1 MKMCVLFLIA
11 LCMATASY
19 AQGVDEWLRQK
30 ATQRKYL
37 IQQIVAL
44 QAQIAQIKKGYEIAK
59 QGYNTIHAIKNG
71 EFSLHTAFFTGLK
84 TVNPKVKKYAR
95 VADIIANQVTI
106 VQVAHQSIRQA
117 RSSPRFASGELAAV
131 SEITDALLSEVAKTI
146 DQLSAVVLNG
156 KYEMSDDERLRR
168 IDNLYLTSTQQ
179 AKTAYTLSQHVGFID
194 RSRLQELSENRA
206 MRELYNLPAQ

>member
-1 MKMCVLFLIA
+1 MKVCVLVLA
-11 LCMATASY
+11 LLCAVTASHG
-19 AQGVDEWLRQK
+19 QGVNEWLRQN

-59 QGYNTIHAIKNG
+59 SGYNTIHAIKNG
-71 EFSLHTAFFTGLK
+71 EFSLHTVFFTGLK

-106 VQVAHQSIRQA
+106 IQVANQSIRQA
-117 RSSPRFASGELAAV
+117 RSSPRFAAGELAAA
-131 SEITDALLSEVAKTI
+131 SEISTALLTEVAKTI
-146 DQLSAVVLNG
+146 DQLSAVILNG
-156 KYEMSDDERLRR
+156 KYEMTDDERLRR
-168 IDNLYLTSTQQ
+168 IDQLYLTSNQQ
-179 AKTAYTLSQHVGFID
+179 AKTAFTLSQHVGFID
-194 RSRLQELSENRA
+194 RSRLQELSEIGA